1 MTRRLLAV
9 CLRAYPKARRE
20 RDGAYL
26 LDLAHE
32 LAAES
37 GVRRQAMSLVRG
49 GLGERLHGPRRRG
62 AVLLVGGVTAAVL
75 AVGGAGVARVGS
87 AEVEVQA
94 CAGADCASAE
104 AWAAD
109 RERAGWRCDQSS
121 SLSDVSWQ
129 CTRS

>member
-37 GVRRQAMSLVRG
+37 GFWRQAASLVRG
-49 GLGERLHGPRRRG
+49 GLAERLHGRRRG
-62 AVLLVGGVTAAVL
+62 AVLLVGAGTAAVL
-75 AVGGAGVARVGS
+75 AVGGAGVARMGS

-94 CAGADCASAE
+94 CASADCASAE

-109 RERAGWRCDQSS
+109 RERAGWRCDRSS
-121 SLSDVSWQ
+121 SLADISWQ